1 VSRVRLIH
9 WNGPEGREC
18 RRRLSALGHE
28 AAFDEIDGPA
38 LLRAIRGGQ
47 VDAVVIDLSRL
58 PSHGREAAM
67 ALRSGKATRHI
78 PLVFA
83 DGDPA
88 KVAAIRALLPDA
100 TYTSW
105 PRIGPALTKAIARP
119 VAAPVVPPSSIY
131 SGKATVEK
139 LGVKPGMRVAVLNA
153 PPNVESLL
161 APLPSGVTLTAKA
174 SAEADLFLA
183 FVRSRQDLAA
193 RLSTLTRW
201 LARQPAWLIWPKT
214 ASGVKTDLT
223 GNIVRETGLAAGLVD
238 YKICSVDDTWSGL
251 AFKRRA

>member
-1 VSRVRLIH
+1 VARVRLIH

-18 RRRLSALGHE
+18 RRRLASLGHD
-28 AAFDEIDGPA
+28 AAFDELDGPA
-38 LLRAIRGGQ
+38 LLRAIRAGD
-47 VDAVVIDLSRL
+47 VDAIVIDLSRL
-58 PSHGREAAM
+58 PSHGREAAV
-67 ALRSGKATRHI
+67 AVRSSKSTRHLPI
-78 PLVFA
+78 VFA

-88 KVAAIRALLPDA
+88 KVAAIQRLLPDA
-100 TYTSW
+100 TFTSW
-105 PRIGPALTKAIARP
+105 PRIGPALAKAIARP
-119 VAAPVVPPSSIY
+119 VVAPVVPPSSIY
-131 SGKATVEK
+131 SGKPTVEK

-161 APLPSGVTLTAKA
+161 APLPAGVTLTAKA
-174 SAEADLFLA
+174 GAEADLFLA

-193 RLSTLTRW
+193 RLSTLTRS
-201 LARQPAWLIWPKT
+201 LGRQPAWLIWPKM

-238 YKICSVDDTWSGL
+238 YKVCSVDDTWSGL